1 MPSGHAFH
9 GALIDMFATTFIQWL
24 QGFDAPWLL
33 AAMGGLSTLGTSTV
47 YMLAFIV
54 LAFGIRLKPMLGVL
68 LAMAIA
74 GAATSAIKQG
84 FALPRPS
91 EIDAR
96 VLDKGES
103 GHHIVA
109 DGAATRFWALPDHQA
124 VAAVRATKTQD
135 FGFISGHASA
145 ATAFAIGLV
154 LWFGLRTRRAWA
166 LALGWAFAI
175 GLSRLYLGRHF
186 PADVL
191 GGWLVGGL
199 AVAAGWCFTRA
210 IEHPERDR
218 RRIAWAAASTWVAAL
233 FAVSLHVPWLA
244 PGSVGEI
251 SGALVSIALLPLL
264 GAARERHWALRAL
277 CVVIAIASIHGVD
290 AAVSH
295 VWQAGGWHDRHPLG
309 FLFAMLGYPLAILGT
324 AWLTQRVGRKPDRVV
339 ASVAGAT
346 TRG

>member
-33 AAMGGLSTLGTSTV
+33 AAMSGLSTLGTSTV
-47 YMLAFIV
+47 YMVAFIV

-91 EIDAR
+91 EIDAQ

-109 DGAATRFWALPDHQA
+109 DGAATRFWTLPDPQA
-124 VAAVRATKTQD
+124 IAAVRATRADD

-145 ATAFAIGLV
+145 AAAFAIGLV
-154 LWFGLRTRRAWA
+154 LWFRLRTRRAWI
-166 LALGWAFAI
+166 LALGWAFAM

-191 GGWLVGGL
+191 GGWLAGVL
-199 AVAAGWCFTRA
+199 AVAVAWAFTRV
-210 IEHPERDR
+210 IEHPEHAR
-218 RRIAWAAASTWVAAL
+218 RRMAWTAAAGLVAVLLAL
-233 FAVSLHVPWLA
+233 SFYVPWLA
-244 PGSVGEI
+244 PGTVGELA
-251 SGALVSIALLPLL
+251 GAFACIALLP
-264 GAARERHWALRAL
+264 AVDEARERHWALRAL
-277 CVVIAIASIHGVD
+277 CVVIAIASILAID
-290 AAVSH
+290 SAISH
-295 VWQAGGWHDRHPLG
+295 AWESGGWHDRHPLG

-324 AWLTQRVGRKPDRVV
+324 AWLTRRLVRTSGRVV
-339 ASVAGAT
+339 APATDAT